1 MASHAQF
8 RKRKP
13 LKNCRYKHLNF
24 YGKYCCCKKSG
35 CVFAE
40 LRGVCVQACLSPPC
54 MKGGEERWEKVFGEG
69 RGECVLK
76 SKSKQRSRERE
87 EKKRGDGGSPKKS
100 MHTSTESGGGDFVSR
115 LLHIWKRGG
124 GLFVLD
130 VSNSTVHPPRR
141 LPSAVF
147 LRFQTWVR
155 VCLCA
160 REFLTWNSGRGGQ
173 PISSTLAASRRFR
186 PIQGKKR
193 FRHQLPQF
201 LHRYLEVIYR
211 QEPREKRLT
220 IGCVFCGLKEKC
232 RDLM

>member
-1 MASHAQF
+1 MKLFSLLQVHGAREKNAPPAKKMASHAQF

-69 RGECVLK
+69 GEGKGECVLK
-76 SKSKQRSRERE
+76 SKSKQRSRERGE
-87 EKKRGDGGSPKKS
+87 EKRGDGGSPKKS

-173 PISSTLAASRRFR
+173 PISSTLAAS
-186 PIQGKKR
+186 
-193 FRHQLPQF
+193 
-201 LHRYLEVIYR
+201 
-211 QEPREKRLT
+211 
-220 IGCVFCGLKEKC
+220 
-232 RDLM
+232 